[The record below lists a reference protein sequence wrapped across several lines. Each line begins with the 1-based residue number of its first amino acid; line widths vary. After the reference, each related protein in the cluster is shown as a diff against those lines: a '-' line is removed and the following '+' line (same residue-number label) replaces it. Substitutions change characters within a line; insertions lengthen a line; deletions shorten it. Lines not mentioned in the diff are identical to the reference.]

1 VRGGSVTMTDDYL
14 YALVEGLPPA
24 WRAPGSGVGGF
35 PVTVR
40 RYGDR
45 SLITA
50 TMNIVPPSN
59 PRTLAAHHEI
69 VASALDAHAVLPFRY
84 GTVADGLGADAWLAS
99 RRDAIEPSLALV
111 RGCVEMTVKL
121 LRLDCSVVQHAGA
134 RAGGGGS
141 PDERELKALG
151 EHLIEHAELP
161 HARYR
166 PAGTAGNVAASVAF
180 LVPRADLPGF
190 LTRIAPIASRA
201 TGVAVV
207 PTGPWPAYSF
217 VPAFDRLPLAR
228 ATPGGSVS
236 VERRAG

>member
-1 VRGGSVTMTDDYL
+1 MPDEYL

-24 WRAPGSGVGGF
+24 WRAPASGVAGA

-40 RYGDR
+40 RCGDR
-45 SLITA
+45 SLVTA
-50 TMNIVPPSN
+50 TLGTVPPPT
-59 PRTLAAHHEI
+59 PRVLASHHEVI
-69 VASALDAHAVLPFRY
+69 ASTLDAHAVLPFRY
-84 GTVADGLGADAWLAS
+84 GTVAEGLGADAWISS

-121 LRLDCSVVQHAGA
+121 LRLDCAVAAHAGP
-134 RAGGGGS
+134 RADGAGT
-141 PDERELKALG
+141 PDERELKALA
-151 EHLIEHAELP
+151 EHLIAHAELP

-166 PAGTAGNVAASVAF
+166 PAGTGGNVAASVAF
-180 LVPRADLPGF
+180 LVPRAELPGF

-217 VPAFDRLPLAR
+217 VPSFDRLPLAR
-228 ATPGGSVS
+228 AVPGGSLS